1 MYLKYI
7 FNIKVIFGLLKI
19 NNYNLISYRTKLN
32 MVKKNALN
40 QNLVKIYSPKTENQK
55 KYIDLLNN
63 NNECVISAIGPAGTG
78 KTFLACISAINN
90 LKENKIDKIVITR
103 PAISAEEDIGFL
115 PGNIEKKMEPW
126 TRPIFDV
133 FLEFYSKSEI
143 NFLLSNNKIEISP
156 LGFMRG
162 RTFINSFI
170 IADEMQNST
179 PNQMLMLL
187 TRIGTNSKIIINGD
201 LNQSDRIEK
210 NGLIDLVNKL
220 RNNKSILSENN
231 LFYLLEFNN
240 NDIQR
245 SKVVKGVLD
254 LYNVEKINK
263 IINKTNETLN
273 ITNNIFSE
281 TINKTNKTNNETINK
296 TNETL
301 NETNNE
307 TLNETNNE
315 TINKTN
321 ETLNKIN
328 IVIKTT
334 TGNNDA
340 ALIPLKDISKHYNT
354 KF

>member
-1 MYLKYI
+1 MYIKYI
-7 FNIKVIFGLLKI
+7 LNIKVIFGLLKV
-19 NNYNLISYRTKLN
+19 NNYNLINYRTQLN

-63 NNECVISAIGPAGTG
+63 NNDCVISAIGPAGTG

-103 PAISAEEDIGFL
+103 PVFSVDEDIGFL
-115 PGNIEKKMEPW
+115 PGNIDKKMEPW

-143 NFLLSNNKIEISP
+143 NNLLSNNKIEISP

-162 RTFINSFI
+162 RTFINSII

-187 TRIGTNSKIIINGD
+187 TRIGNNSKIIINGD

-210 NGLIDLVNKL
+210 NGLNDLVNKL
-220 RNNKSILSENN
+220 KNNKTILSENN

-254 LYNVEKINK
+254 LYNIEK
-263 IINKTNETLN
+263 
-273 ITNNIFSE
+273 
-281 TINKTNKTNNETINK
+281 
-296 TNETL
+296 
-301 NETNNE
+301 
-307 TLNETNNE
+307 
-315 TINKTN
+315 INKTN
-321 ETLNKIN
+321 ETLNKTNDTLNKTNDIVNKIN
-328 IVIKTT
+328 IFNETLNKPNDTLNKKNDTLNKTNEVNEIVNKNKT
-334 TGNNDA
+334 INGNSDA

-354 KF
+354 RF